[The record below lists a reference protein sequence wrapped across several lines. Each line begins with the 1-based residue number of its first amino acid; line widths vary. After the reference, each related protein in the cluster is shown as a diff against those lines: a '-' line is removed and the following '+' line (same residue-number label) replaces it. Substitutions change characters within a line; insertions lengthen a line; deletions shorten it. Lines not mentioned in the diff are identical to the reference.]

1 MAANFTDEQLAAYT
15 PEQRA
20 EIDRIE
26 TVVDSFLAD
35 RRHVRYEPT
44 DANQE
49 KLLAYLEAHDVP
61 ISAASLHLAFEQ
73 LHEEL
78 ELTPFA
84 TPLAAP
90 VVQDLPPAPSQW
102 PTPVP
107 TSPDPRAPQMFRNG
121 RPIAFTNPQRIG
133 G

>member
-20 EIDRIE
+20 EIECIE
-26 TVVDSFLAD
+26 RAVDSFLSD
-35 RRHVRYEPT
+35 SRHLRYEST
-44 DANQE
+44 DANQG

-73 LHEEL
+73 LHGEL

-84 TPLAAP
+84 TPIPVP
-90 VVQDLPPAPSQW
+90 VVQLPPAPSQR

-107 TSPDPRAPQMFRNG
+107 TSPDPRAPQAFRNG
-121 RPIAFTNPQRIG
+121 RPIAFTNPSPL
-133 G
+133 

>member
-15 PEQRA
+15 PEQRD
-20 EIDRIE
+20 EIERIE
-26 TVVDSFLAD
+26 RAVDSFLSD
-35 RRHVRYEPT
+35 SRHLRYEAT

-49 KLLAYLEAHDVP
+49 KLLAYLEAHNVP

-73 LHEEL
+73 LHEGL

-90 VVQDLPPAPSQW
+90 VVQGLPPAPSQR
-102 PTPVP
+102 PAPVP
-107 TSPDPRAPQMFRNG
+107 TAPDPRVPQMFRNG
-121 RPIAFTNPQRIG
+121 RPIAFTNPQKIG
-133 G
+133 